1 MLSYFPLWECL
12 SFTVEFEYPKNINF
26 ECSRCGK
33 CCGDT
38 EEKIRHILLLKS
50 DIDRISKETLLNYTE
65 FAEKSTGTEPYI
77 YELKKTKSGSCFF
90 LKNNLCTIYEIRPLI
105 CRFYPFPLE
114 NLGNN
119 KYTFSFTKKCP
130 GIGKGSLLKKLFFQ
144 KLFNQM
150 LEAMEKNHL

>member
-1 MLSYFPLWECL
+1 M
-12 SFTVEFEYPKNINF
+12 NF
-26 ECSRCGK
+26 ECSHCGK

-90 LKNNLCTIYEIRPLI
+90 LKNNLCIIYEIRPLI

-119 KYTFSFTKKCP
+119 KHAFSFTKKCP
-130 GIGKGSLLKKLFFQ
+130 GIGKGSLLKKTFFQ

-150 LEAMEKNHL
+150 LKAMEKTTINKNI